1 MSIIYA
7 ELQIPY
13 TDETPSRK
21 NIWFQIFS
29 KECKLRVMEMH
40 YAEEYVDEK
49 ENNKSSYWQ

>member
-7 ELQIPY
+7 EQKIIY
-13 TDETPSRK
+13 TVETPSGQ

-29 KECKLRVMEMH
+29 KTCNLRVMEMH
-40 YAEEYVDEK
+40 YAEEYVDAK

>member
-7 ELQIPY
+7 KQQ
-13 TDETPSRK
+13 TSHTVETPTRN

-29 KECKLRVMEMH
+29 KECNLRVMEMY